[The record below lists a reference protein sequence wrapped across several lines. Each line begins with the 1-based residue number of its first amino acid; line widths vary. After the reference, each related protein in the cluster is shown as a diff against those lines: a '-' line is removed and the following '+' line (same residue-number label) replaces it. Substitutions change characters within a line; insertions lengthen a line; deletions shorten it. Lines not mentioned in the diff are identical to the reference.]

1 MKDQQIGNSDTSSTE
16 AGKAARHTGVY
27 AFPLLAMVLFAFF
40 FAASAPSPLFV
51 VFQRH
56 WGFSSGMLT
65 VAFSAYAITLLVA
78 LLSAGSLSDHIGR
91 RPVVLGALVLQT
103 LAMILFV
110 YAGDINQLI
119 AARCLQ
125 GLATGIASGAL
136 SAAVVEAAP
145 VTAKKA
151 GALFSS
157 IYPLAGLATGSLI
170 TGLSM
175 YWTGR
180 PEVTVFVMLA
190 FIFPLAAI
198 GVAAVP
204 ETATRRA
211 GALRS
216 LKPRISVSL
225 KARPAYFRSVPL
237 LLAIWALCGLYMSL
251 APSILLGVFNVNS
264 AGLNG
269 LTVAALCGPAAI
281 SAAMMGRF
289 NSVTLCA
296 ALGATAIAFGL
307 GILVWSLVG
316 GGVAAFFVGTLI
328 AGIGSG
334 AGFSAVLQTLV
345 PIAYE
350 HERAELFAAIFVAC
364 YLSLSLP
371 PIMAGFGVER
381 FGLLNTSCVYLI
393 ALLLVAV
400 TTSWHHWRTHRASTL
415 VNSRL
420 GL

>member
-1 MKDQQIGNSDTSSTE
+1 MSDRDNTP
-16 AGKAARHTGVY
+16 TGETAHRADAF

-40 FAASAPSPLFV
+40 FAASTPSPLFV

-65 VAFSAYAITLLVA
+65 VAFSVYAIALLVA

-91 RPVVLGALVLQT
+91 RPVVIGALGLQT
-103 LAMILFV
+103 LAMILFG
-110 YAGDINQLI
+110 YAGDINHLI

-145 VTAKKA
+145 ASHKKV
-151 GALFSS
+151 GVMFSS
-157 IYPLAGLATGSLI
+157 IAPLAGLATGSLI

-175 YWTGR
+175 YWFST
-180 PEVTVFVMLA
+180 PEVMVFAVLA
-190 FIFPLAAI
+190 FIFLIAAV
-198 GVAAVP
+198 GVAMVP

-211 GALRS
+211 GALGS
-216 LKPRISVSL
+216 LKPCISVS
-225 KARPAYFRSVPL
+225 ARAQAAYVRSIPL

-251 APSILLGVFNVNS
+251 ASSILYGVFNVNN

-281 SAAMMGRF
+281 AAAVLGRF
-289 NSVTLCA
+289 LTLSLCA
-296 ALGATAIAFGL
+296 AVGAIAMVVGL
-307 GILVWSLVG
+307 SVLIMSLLG
-316 GGVAAFFVGTLI
+316 GGVVVFFIGTLI
-328 AGIGSG
+328 AGVGSG
-334 AGFSAVLQTLV
+334 AGFSAVLQTLA
-345 PIAYE
+345 PLAKE

-371 PIMAGFGVER
+371 PIMAGFGVGI
-381 FGLLNTSCVYLI
+381 FGLLDTSWVYLV
-393 ALLLVAV
+393 ALLLVALI
-400 TTSWHHWRTHRASTL
+400 TSLTHWRAYRDHQISTPA
-415 VNSRL
+415 VQS
-420 GL
+420 